1 MHIPALTKTT
11 CNEQQNTTSH
21 GQSLAITEQHDEIQ
35 DHERTQRPADRPTDR
50 RPHHPALPEQHLQLL
65 QRPGGQGAL
74 CRSGPGFIYSRFGNP
89 TTAELEQKLAALEG
103 ADEALV
109 VASGMAAVSA
119 IMYALADSGDEM
131 AYIGPLYG
139 GTDAFLKQTFSRA
152 GIKVTA
158 YESDRDLLANIRPAT
173 KVVLFETLTNPTLK
187 VVDPRLVVE
196 AARKVGAITV
206 CDNTFLTPTCCARW
220 SSGSM

>member
-1 MHIPALTKTT
+1 MKFKTMSVHSGQRIDPQTGALTTPLYQSSTFSYFNAKAGK
-11 CNEQQNTTSH
+11 ERFA
-21 GQSLAITEQHDEIQ
+21 GQA
-35 DHERTQRPADRPTDR
+35 
-50 RPHHPALPEQHLQLL
+50 
-65 QRPGGQGAL
+65 
-74 CRSGPGFIYSRFGNP
+74 PGFIYSRFGNP

-119 IMYALADSGDEM
+119 IMYALADSGDEV

-206 CDNTFLTPTCCARW
+206 CDNTFLTPYLLRPLELGVDVVMH
-220 SSGSM
+220 SGTKYLGGHGDIIAGVVAGSHA